1 MRESTT
7 PVFYSISTK
16 SNSLLLSGP
25 LLDTPYEEGV
35 RVFETNFFGCVRL
48 VKNVVP
54 RMGLRGRGTV
64 VVIGSIIGELA
75 TPFQAFYNSSK
86 AALHMYAETLRMEC
100 RVIGVKVVLVAPGA
114 IKSNIAVV
122 GASVIQWCIRS
133 RWGRFQK
140 SAYTLAHDSF
150 YKGMEKQIKRT
161 RCVIPSNSK
170 LDLNSR

>member
-1 MRESTT
+1 M
-7 PVFYSISTK
+7 
-16 SNSLLLSGP
+16 SGP

-122 GASVIQWCIRS
+122 GASVIQ
-133 RWGRFQK
+133 
-140 SAYTLAHDSF
+140 
-150 YKGMEKQIKRT
+150 
-161 RCVIPSNSK
+161 
-170 LDLNSR
+170 